1 MFRKAGQFVR
11 RAQTSSAAETVSD
24 LETTSD
30 PETASDPETED
41 ADDDDDADFDDDADS
56 PEIHRSV
63 DPLQITRRDTLYG
76 HVRCQ
81 RKRHVRTGGVP
92 RGVAD
97 LQTLWLEYA
106 SHAAALFPPSMWRVL
121 HAVRNESKTT
131 QSAVLKAC
139 QKMLP
144 KKQQKLWP
152 SCRQAVDTKI
162 CKSLGPF
169 HPRVM
174 REVLHSTAYAPQH
187 TLHSISSTAYHPQC
201 VIHSIRSTACTPQHI
216 LHIMYSTA

>member
-1 MFRKAGQFVR
+1 MFRKAGRFVR
-11 RAQTSSAAETVSD
+11 RRAQRQDSSSAAETSSPA
-24 LETTSD
+24 ETASD
-30 PETASDPETED
+30 PETTSDPETED
-41 ADDDDDADFDDDADS
+41 ADDDDDADLQSADS
-56 PEIHRSV
+56 PEIHRAV
-63 DPLQITRRDTLYG
+63 DPLQITRRGTLYG

-81 RKRHVRTGGVP
+81 RKRHMRSGGIP
-92 RGVAD
+92 RAVAD
-97 LQTLWLEYA
+97 LQTMWLDYA
-106 SHAAALFPPSMWRVL
+106 SHAADLFPPNMWRVL
-121 HAVRNESKTT
+121 YAVRNESKTT

-174 REVLHSTAYAPQH
+174 REVLHSIPR
-187 TLHSISSTAYHPQC
+187 TLHSVSSTA
-201 VIHSIRSTACTPQHI
+201 
-216 LHIMYSTA
+216 